1 MEILT
6 QLPHEF
12 QPDMQREP
20 EPVTEASKRRSLDA
34 CRAERIANG
43 LDPETGTFPESPDH
57 LLRRTLDRLDLPGAT
72 IVRIPRPDRTA
83 WELRQRL
90 HRLETEAEGL
100 KVRLS
105 QLHDEIEDCYRQ
117 LKGEQ

>member
-1 MEILT
+1 MRLA
-6 QLPHEF
+6 HA
-12 QPDMQREP
+12 EP
-20 EPVTEASKRRSLDA
+20 PMKDPRDHYVTDDSLRRSIDA
-34 CRAERIANG
+34 CRAERIQNG

-57 LLRRTLDRLDLPGAT
+57 LLRRTLDRLDIPGAT

-83 WELRQRL
+83 WELRQRI
-90 HRLETEAEGL
+90 HRLETEAEGV